1 MPNVPEGPMKISTIL
16 KKFFPVSKP
25 VERRE
30 SERSALSLP
39 VQILADDEALE
50 ATMVE
55 MSDKGARIHL
65 REELE
70 PGQSL
75 RIQFRPGEIR
85 LAAHCRWARR
95 AERGWLAGLQF
106 DA

>member
-1 MPNVPEGPMKISTIL
+1 MKISNFL
-16 KKFFPVSKP
+16 KRFFPAPRP

-39 VQILADDEALE
+39 IQILAEKEALE

-55 MSDKGARIHL
+55 MSEKGARILL

-70 PGQSL
+70 PGQAL

-85 LAAHCRWARR
+85 LDAHCRWTRR

-106 DA
+106 D

>member
-1 MPNVPEGPMKISTIL
+1 MKISNFL
-16 KKFFPVSKP
+16 QRFFPAPKP

-39 VQILADDEALE
+39 IQILAQEEAWE

-95 AERGWLAGLQF
+95 AGRGWLAGLQF
-106 DA
+106 DS